1 MSDPDWATKGNDNS
15 NSPINSS
22 SSSANAN
29 DEHPHK
35 KMFLGASAVINLGLS
50 FMIAATGAIAIGDVN
65 NVDDSGQVFVGL
77 YMILFSAILFAFEV
91 LQMKPNNNL
100 DEIYKRNFGFL
111 YGNIGKPCYL
121 LL

>member
-65 NVDDSGQVFVGL
+65 IVGL